1 MMTSLL
7 ERDAHRLVER
17 ARDAAIATDATGRIV
32 LWNRKASELLEDEK
46 GEVLRPG
53 RPFHEALQARDVFG
67 NRLHPDASPLQT
79 MLEEGEG
86 IQGFE
91 MDVHKATGRRA
102 RVAVSVV
109 AVLGPEPDACHM
121 IHLLRELQ
129 RRRRTDDLLDRL
141 LAEPETSGSTLQR
154 SENAGDSLPD
164 LTPRERQ
171 VLRLLADGL
180 TTELIADKLH
190 ISVHTVR
197 RHCQNLMRK
206 LGIHSK
212 VEAVAL
218 ALRRRLI

>member
-1 MMTSLL
+1 MTTTSLL
-7 ERDAHRLVER
+7 ERDVHRLVER
-17 ARDAAIATDATGRIV
+17 ARDAAIATDAVGRIV
-32 LWNRKASELLEDEK
+32 FWNREARVLLED
-46 GEVLRPG
+46 GDGVVLREG

-67 NRLHPDASPLQT
+67 NRLSPEGSPLQT

-91 MDVHKATGRRA
+91 MDVHKATGNQA
-102 RVAVSVV
+102 RVSVSVV
-109 AVLGPEPDACHM
+109 AVLGPDPDACHM
-121 IHLLRELQ
+121 IHLLRERR
-129 RRRRTDDLLDRL
+129 RRRRTDELLDRL
-141 LAEPETSGSTLQR
+141 LAEPETTGSSLRR
-154 SENAGDSLPD
+154 SEEGQSLPD

-180 TTELIADKLH
+180 TTDQIADKLH

>member
-1 MMTSLL
+1 MKTSLI
-7 ERDAHRLVER
+7 ERDARRLVER
-17 ARDAAIATDATGRIV
+17 ARDAAIATDALGRIAF
-32 LWNRKASELLEDEK
+32 WNGKARELLED
-46 GEVLRPG
+46 GDHQVLQVG
-53 RPFHEALQARDVFG
+53 NPFHEALQARDVFG
-67 NRLHPDASPLQT
+67 NRLSPEGSPLQV
-79 MLEEGEG
+79 MLEEGEA

-91 MDVHKATGRRA
+91 MDVHKATGCRA
-102 RVAVSVV
+102 RVSVSVV
-109 AVLGPEPDACHM
+109 AVLGPEPDACHL
-121 IHLLRELQ
+121 IHLLRERQ
-129 RRRRTDDLLDRL
+129 RRRRTDELLDRL
-141 LAEPETSGSTLQR
+141 LAEPDSTGSSLR
-154 SENAGDSLPD
+154 RENGDQGLPD

-180 TTELIADKLH
+180 TTDQIADQLH

>member
-1 MMTSLL
+1 MKTSLL
-7 ERDAHRLVER
+7 ERDVRRLVER
-17 ARDAAIATDATGRIV
+17 ARDAAIATDAVGRIV
-32 LWNRKASELLEDEK
+32 FWNPKARELLEDEN
-46 GEVLRPG
+46 GEVLQVG
-53 RPFHEALQARDVFG
+53 SPFHDALQARDVFG
-67 NRLHPDASPLQT
+67 NRLSSESNPLQQ
-79 MLEEGEG
+79 MLEEGEA

-91 MDVHKATGRRA
+91 MDVQKAIGGRA
-102 RVAVSVV
+102 RVGVSVV

-121 IHLLRELQ
+121 IHLLRERQ
-129 RRRRTDDLLDRL
+129 RRRRTDELLERL
-141 LAEPETSGSTLQR
+141 LAEPGNAGSPLRR
-154 SENAGDSLPD
+154 SEDGPKLPD

-180 TTELIADKLH
+180 NTEQIADKLH

>member
-1 MMTSLL
+1 MRSSLL
-7 ERDAHRLVER
+7 ERDARRLVER
-17 ARDAAIATDATGRIV
+17 ARDAAIATDAVGRIV
-32 LWNRKASELLEDEK
+32 FWNGKARELLSD
-46 GEVLRPG
+46 GDHQVLREG
-53 RPFHEALQARDVFG
+53 RSLHEALQARDVFG
-67 NRLHPDASPLQT
+67 NRLSPEGSPLQS

-91 MDVHKATGRRA
+91 MDVHKATGSRT
-102 RVAVSVV
+102 RVSVSVV

-121 IHLLRELQ
+121 IHLLRERR
-129 RRRRTDDLLDRL
+129 RRRRTDELLDRL
-141 LAEPETSGSTLQR
+141 LADPETSGSSLR
-154 SENAGDSLPD
+154 RNDGAESLPD

-180 TTELIADKLH
+180 TTDQIADKLH